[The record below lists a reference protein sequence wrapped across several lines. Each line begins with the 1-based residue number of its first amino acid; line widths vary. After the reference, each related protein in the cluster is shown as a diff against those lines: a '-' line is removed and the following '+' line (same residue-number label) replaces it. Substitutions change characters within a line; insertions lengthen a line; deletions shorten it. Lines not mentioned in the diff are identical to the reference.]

1 MKNPPES
8 LYRLALAVVVGVV
21 ASPLAL
27 AGDEAFARCAQ
38 QFPADPQA
46 RLKCFDAALESRP
59 VDPRPVSAEPAAAS
73 VFAPAAS
80 GVPSAP
86 AQAQTDAEPPQPVA
100 ARAERSYLTR
110 LWNLDNRPHRGL
122 TTLDRLQPHRQ
133 SYLIVRET
141 SNVNRSPATPSPGHA
156 VAAPYSLDAME
167 AKFQLSF
174 KSDIGTVEGLDLWG
188 LKTLRVWGAYTQQ
201 SHWQVFNTRNSSPF
215 RETNYQPELIA
226 SFGTGNES
234 GWKLLNLGLEH
245 QSNGRSLPDSRS
257 WNRVYVQGG
266 WEWGNTSLLARGWWR
281 VPENIVKD
289 DNPDIVHYIGRAEMT
304 VRWEPDSKEQAVS
317 LLLRNNLE
325 LGHNRG
331 LMQLDWSAPV
341 EIGHAARLHAQLTTG
356 YGESLIDYNHRQTT
370 FGVGVSFREW

>member
-1 MKNPPES
+1 MKHES
-8 LYRLALAVVVGVV
+8 LSPCRLALAALLAVG
-21 ASPLAL
+21 ASPAL
-27 AGDEAFARCAQ
+27 AGDGAFALCAR
-38 QFPADPQA
+38 QFPNDPQA
-46 RLKCFDAALESRP
+46 RLKCFDAALENP
-59 VDPRPVSAEPAAAS
+59 PAASSQPAATPS
-73 VFAPAAS
+73 VFAPTAGGAL
-80 GVPSAP
+80 PDTAP
-86 AQAQTDAEPPQPVA
+86 QTGDAQPKPETPRP
-100 ARAERSYLTR
+100 ERSYLTR
-110 LWNLDNRPHRGL
+110 LWNLDNRPHRGV

-141 SNVNRSPATPSPGHA
+141 SNINRSPVTPAPGHA

-174 KSDIGTVEGLDLWG
+174 KSDIGTLEGLDLWG

-257 WNRVYVQGG
+257 WNRVYLQGG

-281 VPENIVKD
+281 VPENILKD
-289 DNPDIVHYIGRAEMT
+289 DNPDIVHFIGRAEMV
-304 VRWEPDSKEQAVS
+304 VRWEPDNKEQALS

-331 LMQLDWSAPV
+331 LMQLDWSAPI
-341 EIGHAARLHAQLTTG
+341 EIGHAARLHAQFTTG
-356 YGESLIDYNHRQTT
+356 YGESMIDYNHRQTT